1 MPNNA
6 SAKKRVKQTAK
17 RTLINKALRTKFR
30 NATKKLYKAIE
41 QGEEPASVNAMLGE
55 AYSTLDRAA
64 KVGTIHKNTASRRKA
79 RLTAKVK
86 TYVQAKQQ

>member
-17 RTLINKALRTKFR
+17 RTVMNRAARTKFR
-30 NATKKLYKAIE
+30 NASKKLYKAME
-41 QGEEPASVNAMLGE
+41 DGEDPQAVSSMLSE
-55 AYSTLDRAA
+55 VYSNLDRAA
-64 KVGTIHKNTASRRKA
+64 KSGTIHRNTASRKKA

-86 TYVQAKQQ
+86 TYVEARG